1 MFPIAKNYQDLK
13 ADRAFFIIFIIHL
26 LLAFFHLVYSF
37 KTDYWQCYVRA
48 AFCLFIAVSI
58 FLFKRP
64 GFSVS
69 ILLYAYTL
77 LYFNNFYNYTSFVML
92 IFAIITTPKLTIPA
106 LIIYGANLIPA
117 LVYRQN
123 EIPTI
128 GIHVLNCIWITV
140 FIELVVIKKK
150 PQTLHLTDEE
160 RLVLNELAQ
169 GKLQKQVEACSPNTV
184 TKLLKNAMARN
195 QCKTKT
201 ELLHRFIAE
210 DQKQSQSA
218 VIESQVQSQVK
229 GEQSHD

>member
-1 MFPIAKNYQDLK
+1 MSLKNKLRLLEE
-13 ADRAFFIIFIIHL
+13 DRAFFIILIIHV

-37 KTDYWQCYVRA
+37 RTEHWQCYVRA

-58 FLFKRP
+58 FLFQRP

-92 IFAIITTPKLTIPA
+92 IFAIITTPKLTVPA

-128 GIHVLNCIWITV
+128 GIHVLNCTWIV
-140 FIELVVIKKK
+140 AFIEFVVLKKK
-150 PQTLHLTDEE
+150 TNKLQLTDDE
-160 RLVLNELAQ
+160 RSVLSQLAE
-169 GKLQKQVEACSPNTV
+169 GKLQKEVEPFTQNQV
-184 TKLLKNAMARN
+184 TKLLQNAMARN
-195 QCKTKT
+195 MCKTKT
-201 ELLHRFIAE
+201 ELLNLFIKENHAN
-210 DQKQSQSA
+210 A
-218 VIESQVQSQVK
+218 
-229 GEQSHD
+229 

>member
-1 MFPIAKNYQDLK
+1 MLSVSKKIQKLK

-37 KTDYWQCYVRA
+37 RTEHWQCYVRA

-58 FLFKRP
+58 FLFQRP

-92 IFAIITTPKLTIPA
+92 IFAMITTPKLTVPA

-123 EIPTI
+123 ELPTI
-128 GIHVLNCIWITV
+128 GIHVLNCIWITA
-140 FIELVVIKKK
+140 FIEFVVIRKNKK
-150 PQTLHLTDEE
+150 TLQLTDDE
-160 RLVLNELAQ
+160 RAVLSQLAE
-169 GKLQKQVEACSPNTV
+169 GKLQKEVEPFTQNQVTQI
-184 TKLLKNAMARN
+184 LKNAMNRN
-195 QCKTKT
+195 MCKTKQ
-201 ELLHRFIAE
+201 ELLNLFIKENHIPA
-210 DQKQSQSA
+210 
-218 VIESQVQSQVK
+218 
-229 GEQSHD
+229 